1 MCEPE
6 GGLGLSRE
14 QGLKEVRQVLWTELN
29 DVRGQARAC
38 IWLRGTNTEGTPG
51 GNALFPRSRDSR
63 AYMEL
68 LLHAG
73 EG

>member
-29 DVRGQARAC
+29 DVQGQARAC
-38 IWLRGTNTEGTPG
+38 IWLQGTNTEGIPS

-63 AYMEL
+63 TYMEF

-73 EG
+73 EE